1 MLGQKSSIASGKYIR
16 LITSCREEINH
27 ILFDK
32 LFTCNYSDIYIYL
45 GLCTHWTYISMF

>member
-1 MLGQKSSIASGKYIR
+1 MLGQKGSIASGKYIR

-32 LFTCNYSDIYIYL
+32 LFTLIIAIYISRSVYTL
-45 GLCTHWTYISMF
+45 DIH